1 MPSQVKQ
8 QDYNS
13 PYAGQISDLLK
24 TIQSQQSAIQGIQ
37 SAAANQASSFE
48 NMMKQQGVSFSKALA
63 STQAKSSSALQA
75 LQQTMAAQGKTFEEG
90 LAVQAKSLADK
101 VEADKLAAI
110 KAAEAQKV
118 SMANAA
124 MGGYAPNLKIGQ
136 PAPALSSS
144 GIKGFVRRAPLASAK
159 ISNFMGINL

>member
-8 QDYNS
+8 QDYDS
-13 PYAGQISDLLK
+13 PYADQISDLLK
-24 TIQSQQSAIQGIQ
+24 SIKSQQSAIQGIQ
-37 SAAANQASSFE
+37 QSADKQALDFK
-48 NMMKQQGVSFSKALA
+48 NMIAQQGVSFSDALKI
-63 STQAKSSSALQA
+63 SQADSASALQA
-75 LQQTMAAQGKTFEEG
+75 LQQTMGQQNQALQEG
-90 LAVQAKSLADK
+90 LATQAQALADK
-101 VEADKLAAI
+101 EAADKLAAI

-124 MGGYAPNLKIGQ
+124 MGGSAPDLKIGQ